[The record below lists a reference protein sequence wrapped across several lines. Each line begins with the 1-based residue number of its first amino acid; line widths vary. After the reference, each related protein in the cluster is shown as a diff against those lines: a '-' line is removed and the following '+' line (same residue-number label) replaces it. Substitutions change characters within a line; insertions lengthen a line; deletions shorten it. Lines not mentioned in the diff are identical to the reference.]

1 MCIRDRYKPFHLIG
15 LELNISIL
23 SAALLNQ
30 PTGSTQAFN
39 ADVVATAKRDLS
51 AGESLDG
58 EGGFTVYGTLLPAQT
73 SLAERGL
80 PIGLA
85 HGVALKRPIA
95 AGQRISWEDLV
106 EIPKTE
112 AVEVRQ
118 MMEQSASALAAE

>member
-1 MCIRDRYKPFHLIG
+1 MERDGRPVARLALIVIEAPNKYG
-15 LELNISIL
+15 AQTSIVVDIQPCTNRFRL
-23 SAALLNQ
+23 AALLNQ

-80 PIGLA
+80 PIDSRTVL
-85 HGVALKRPIA
+85 R
-95 AGQRISWEDLV
+95 
-106 EIPKTE
+106 
-112 AVEVRQ
+112 
-118 MMEQSASALAAE
+118 